1 MKQNRIIGLMIG
13 LFLLAGPANAAPAAI
28 SNLTVE
34 FIENP
39 FFLPFW
45 VTIAFMFCSMGLLIA
60 STIPKQYIQKM
71 AFCLGGILTALM
83 GTGST
88 FMTGDIINVSET
100 VYTVILYQ
108 ATPLLWF
115 GAGLALIGI
124 ALLIMYVI
132 SYTGEQMS
140 NYD

>member
-1 MKQNRIIGLMIG
+1 MIG
-13 LFLLAGPANAAPAAI
+13 LFLLTGTATAAPAAV

-45 VTIAFMFCSMGLLIA
+45 VTIALMFSGMGLLIA
-60 STIPKQYIQKM
+60 STIPKQYFQKI
-71 AFCLGGILTALM
+71 AFTLAGILNSLM
-83 GTGST
+83 AAGST
-88 FMTGDIINVSET
+88 MLTGDIINVSET

-108 ATPLLWF
+108 NSPLLWF
-115 GAGLALIGI
+115 NAALAVIGI

-132 SYTGEQMS
+132 SYTGEQMNS
-140 NYD
+140 YE